1 MIVVPSGNR
10 AGASLRTDAT
20 PTASEAAGEPTS
32 TGVPSGDVASAVAL
46 AGAAS
51 EGGVVSAT
59 VTSCSAAAELPA
71 ASAAVQVTTVVPIG
85 NRAGASLDIDATP
98 TASDAVAA
106 PWSTAVPDGPAAS
119 ARAAAGAYTD
129 GGVVSD
135 TETTCE
141 SDASLPAASD
151 AVHVT
156 TVLPTGNAA
165 GASLV
170 TAATPTASDASGS
183 PMSTTLESAAAAST
197 ATSAGARTSG
207 GVVSDMATVCRACAA
222 LPAASAAVHVTTVSP
237 TGYDAGASLPS
248 SATPTASDAVALPMS
263 ASAVDGPV
271 ASAEAVGGA
280 ISSGGVVSRTTTRWT
295 AVASFPAAS
304 VAVQV
309 TVVVPS
315 GNTAGASLETDA
327 TPTASVA
334 SGEPTS
340 TGAPSG
346 DAASAVA
353 SGGGTIEGGV
363 VSTTF
368 TSCSAVASFPA
379 ASVAVQVT
387 VVAPSGNTAGAS
399 LETDATPTASVA
411 SGEPTSTGAPS
422 GDAASAVASGGGTIE
437 GGVVSTTFTSCSAV
451 ASFPAASVAVQVT
464 TVLPRA
470 STGGASFVTDAI
482 GVASAAAP
490 SPAASPTA
498 IRPSDAAAPSADSAS
513 TVRAGGTRIDGGV
526 VSTISTRCDAAAL
539 LPDASVAFHT
549 TVCEP
554 SEKAPGAS
562 LDTVTSCASSTDG
575 SPSSTS
581 LRPADS
587 ASSTT
592 SGGASIAGGVVSTI
606 STRCLA
612 AASLPAASRAVH
624 VTTVV
629 PIGNRAGA
637 SLATDAIPDPPSAA
651 AGSPSSTAFEAADSA
666 SNTTSGGAR
675 TDGAAVSE
683 TDTLCGA
690 VASLPAT
697 SRAVHVTTVVPSGNR
712 AGASLDTDITP
723 TASTTAGSASSTGVP
738 SAPAASAAASW
749 TAAIDGGIVSRTVT
763 FCVATAMLPA
773 PSIAVQITVLI
784 PRVNRSGALLS
795 SESMPLASVA
805 TARPMLTGVS
815 GPVAS
820 AVMSA
825 GGTIAGFVRSAPAAG
840 AAAAAARCCPA
851 ACCRC
856 WGAGPGPASSG
867 AGAPASPAGSENA
880 CMRWPFESTTY
891 SMPAEADTATSS
903 GSLNWPAWTPS
914 PPHTATGAPDA
925 SSSMTR
931 LLDGSAA
938 YRPPPGAAARPCART
953 SSPPT
958 LASYAGRGCPPGPNL
973 LMLAAAGSDTYT
985 VPDAPTATPCGETRA
1000 SPSGRPSLPISETYV
1015 PLAVNSCT
1023 RRLPVSAT

>member
-1 MIVVPSGNR
+1 MGGVVSATSTDWTAVAVLPASSAAVHVMIVVPSGKS
-10 AGASLRTDAT
+10 AGASLETDAT

-32 TGVPSGDVASAVAL
+32 TGVPSGDAASAVTL

-51 EGGVVSAT
+51 
-59 VTSCSAAAELPA
+59 
-71 ASAAVQVTTVVPIG
+71 
-85 NRAGASLDIDATP
+85 
-98 TASDAVAA
+98 
-106 PWSTAVPDGPAAS
+106 
-119 ARAAAGAYTD
+119 
-129 GGVVSD
+129 
-135 TETTCE
+135 
-141 SDASLPAASD
+141 
-151 AVHVT
+151 
-156 TVLPTGNAA
+156 
-165 GASLV
+165 
-170 TAATPTASDASGS
+170 
-183 PMSTTLESAAAAST
+183 
-197 ATSAGARTSG
+197 
-207 GVVSDMATVCRACAA
+207 
-222 LPAASAAVHVTTVSP
+222 
-237 TGYDAGASLPS
+237 
-248 SATPTASDAVALPMS
+248 
-263 ASAVDGPV
+263 
-271 ASAEAVGGA
+271 
-280 ISSGGVVSRTTTRWT
+280 
-295 AVASFPAAS
+295 
-304 VAVQV
+304 
-309 TVVVPS
+309 
-315 GNTAGASLETDA
+315 
-327 TPTASVA
+327 
-334 SGEPTS
+334 
-340 TGAPSG
+340 
-346 DAASAVA
+346 
-353 SGGGTIEGGV
+353 EGGV

-368 TSCSAVASFPA
+368 TSCSAVAALPA
-379 ASVAVQVT
+379 SSVAVQVT
-387 VVAPSGNTAGAS
+387 TVAPSGNRAGAS
-399 LETDATPTASVA
+399 LETDATPTASEA
-411 SGEPTSTGAPS
+411 AGEPTSTGVPS
-422 GDAASAVASGGGTIE
+422 GDAASAVTLAGAASE

-451 ASFPAASVAVQVT
+451 AALPASSVTVQVT

-513 TVRAGGTRIDGGV
+513 TVMAGGTRTDGGV
-526 VSTISTRCDAAAL
+526 VSTTSTRCDAAAL

-554 SEKAPGAS
+554 SGKAPGAS
-562 LDTVTSCASSTDG
+562 LDTATSCASSTDG
-575 SPSSTS
+575 SPRSTS
-581 LRPADS
+581 LRPADP
-587 ASSTT
+587 ASNTT
-592 SGGASIAGGVVSTI
+592 SGGASIAGGVVSTT

-612 AASLPAASRAVH
+612 VASLPAASAAVH
-624 VTTVV
+624 VTIVAPT
-629 PIGNRAGA
+629 GNRAGA

-675 TDGAAVSE
+675 TDGATVSE

-697 SRAVHVTTVVPSGNR
+697 SRAVQVTTVVPSGNR

-723 TASTTAGSASSTGVP
+723 TASSTAGSASSTGVP

-749 TAAIDGGIVSRTVT
+749 TGAIDGGIVSRTVT

-784 PRVNRSGALLS
+784 PRVNWSGALLS

-825 GGTIAGFVRSAPAAG
+825 GGTIAGFVRSAPAPG
-840 AAAAAARCCPA
+840 AAGARCCPA
-851 ACCRC
+851 PCGR
-856 WGAGPGPASSG
+856 GGVAGPGPASPG
-867 AGAPASPAGSENA
+867 AGAAASLAGSENA

-891 SMPAEADTATSS
+891 SIPAEADTATSS

-914 PPHTATGAPDA
+914 PPHTATGVPDG
-925 SSSMTR
+925 SSSMMR
-931 LLDGSAA
+931 LLGGSAA

-985 VPDAPTATPCGETRA
+985 VPDAPTATPCGETKA
-1000 SPSGRPSLPISETYV
+1000 SPSGRPSRPISETYV